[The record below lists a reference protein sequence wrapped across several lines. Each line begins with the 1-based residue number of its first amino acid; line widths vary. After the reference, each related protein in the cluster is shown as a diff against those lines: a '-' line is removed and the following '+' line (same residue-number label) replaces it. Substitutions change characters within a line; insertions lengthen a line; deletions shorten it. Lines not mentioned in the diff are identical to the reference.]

1 MKHESR
7 QTKQIENIEVSP
19 GIKRVHIPQTWV
31 QSFSPNFSISYRNGI
46 FCLLLFQLIAA
57 EIKSST
63 HTHIHGTTY
72 SHNHTHT
79 QTHLF
84 QVHVF
89 HETFSRSLEV
99 RQFCLTNR
107 GEETSSSVNATN
119 SSSSTHTQTVRGF
132 TGNGKR
138 LDYNVRKKSRK
149 K

>member
-1 MKHESR
+1 MGTIIFPQLQYILSKWYFLLAFVLINRRWNKIKH
-7 QTKQIENIEVSP
+7 
-19 GIKRVHIPQTWV
+19 
-31 QSFSPNFSISYRNGI
+31 
-46 FCLLLFQLIAA
+46 
-57 EIKSST
+57 T
-63 HTHIHGTTY
+63 HTY
-72 SHNHTHT
+72 SRYYLQPHT

-138 LDYNVRKKSRK
+138 LDYNVRKKAETNRIIKFIHVCNALESK
-149 K
+149 KKKKL